1 MLKYP
6 KPLISLLLM
15 TCFSSYPKSFK
26 QLILFK
32 IKTDIVIGLQ
42 FNILTDQEVEV
53 ICY

>member
-32 IKTDIVIGLQ
+32 MYGQDWQKNLTQTGQLCEWIG
-42 FNILTDQEVEV
+42 
-53 ICY
+53 